1 VLALAPA
8 APVLAHAIIV
18 AAQPAAG
25 GTVSGSDV
33 EISLT
38 FNVRIDASRSKLTL
52 TGPDGATTDVA
63 IQPAESPAL
72 LSGRLTGLAPGGY
85 LLRWQVL
92 ATDGHI
98 TRGDIRFTV
107 AP

>member
-8 APVLAHAIIV
+8 APVLAHAIVV

-25 GTVSGSDV
+25 ATVSGPDV

-52 TGPDGATTDVA
+52 TGPDSATKDIA
-63 IQPAESPAL
+63 ILPVESPAL
-72 LSGRLTGLAPGGY
+72 LSGRLSGLAPGSY
-85 LLRWQVL
+85 SLRWQVL

-98 TRGDIRFTV
+98 TRGDIKFTV